1 MKDLRKF
8 NLNPDFKTEKLDDE
22 VLLYAV
28 STGKGVYLNK
38 TAGLVR
44 EMCGTGSSV
53 EEIIILLEEAFSE
66 QKNDIRQDV
75 ETAVEALLAHGAL
88 LRTDEYVAG

>member
-8 NLNPDFKTEKLDDE
+8 NLNPDFKTEEFENE

-44 EMCGTGSSV
+44 GMCGTGSSV
-53 EEIIILLEEAFSE
+53 EEIIILLEEAFPE
-66 QKNDIRQDV
+66 QKNDIRHDV

-88 LRTDEYVAG
+88 LQTDEHDAR